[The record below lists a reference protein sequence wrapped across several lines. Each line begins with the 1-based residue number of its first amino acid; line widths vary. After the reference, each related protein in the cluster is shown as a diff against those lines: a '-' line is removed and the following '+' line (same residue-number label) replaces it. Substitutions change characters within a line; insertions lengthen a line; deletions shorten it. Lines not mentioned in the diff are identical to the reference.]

1 MPAATSPSAMPFTSS
16 GCSLQKSAIC
26 SKASEVF
33 STSQTA
39 VALGI
44 SGPWDMSSRAPA
56 WRDGGRASGRGL
68 RMVDPDVP
76 SHAVEWGWAT
86 IGRGREGRNRGVEA
100 PSPILRAPEIRLSFM
115 P

>member
-44 SGPWDMSSRAPA
+44 SGPWDMSLVLRPGGTGAGHRAA
-56 WRDGGRASGRGL
+56 GSG
-68 RMVDPDVP
+68 
-76 SHAVEWGWAT
+76 
-86 IGRGREGRNRGVEA
+86 
-100 PSPILRAPEIRLSFM
+100 
-115 P
+115 